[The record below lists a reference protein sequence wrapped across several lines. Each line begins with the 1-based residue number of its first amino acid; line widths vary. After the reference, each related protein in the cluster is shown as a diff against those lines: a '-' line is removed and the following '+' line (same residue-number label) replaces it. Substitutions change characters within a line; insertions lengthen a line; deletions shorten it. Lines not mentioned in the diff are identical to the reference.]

1 MVQRNSRSILAGIAL
16 VAAFTFTSPAGAA
29 TGPGLAGFWNWLAG
43 SFGER
48 IAVSGRGAGHAQG
61 HGSRGPA
68 RQLEKQG
75 GCIDPNGCAH
85 SQGTGSAIPICG
97 ALTTAGSC
105 VDPNV

>member
-1 MVQRNSRSILAGIAL
+1 MVQRNSRSVLAGIAL
-16 VAAFTFTSPAGAA
+16 VAAFTFTSPADAA
-29 TGPGLAGFWNWLAG
+29 TGPGLAGFWNWLAD

-75 GCIDPNGCAH
+75 ACVDPNGCAH
-85 SQGTGSAIPICG
+85 SQGTGIAIPICG
-97 ALTTAGSC
+97 ALTAAGSC